1 MSPRHVTPTWMSPFT
16 RARHGDLHVAGVWVL
31 APPDG
36 LRAPQYPRSVLDWYL
51 EVG

>member
-1 MSPRHVTPTWMSPFT
+1 MSPFT

-36 LRAPQYPRSVLDWYL
+36 LEPPTQDDLVAAATSANGHLS
-51 EVG
+51 